1 MKKNLIILSIF
12 ICFSLFSC
20 GNVAKTEMAVDSASG
35 NRIMMK
41 SAKSSANYG
50 AAPTLATN
58 STNSFADVAVEE
70 SIAEM
75 ETGYSNGNSE
85 TSSSD
90 VERKLIK
97 RGSVNLEVQN
107 LKSGEEAI
115 EKWCKDFGGYIASSN
130 NYENSA
136 HFSLKIPAT
145 KFDEAL
151 NSVGEFGKIISKN
164 ISTQDVSEQFYDLQ
178 TRLETKK
185 IMRDRLKNY
194 LAQAKDVKDMLQ
206 IEKELNNA
214 VSEIESM
221 EGRLKRLSG
230 QIEFSSVD
238 ISLTLPYRTT
248 DEGFVWPDFPQG
260 LRKLLSN
267 IVDFFVGFLMIL
279 VYIVIFGVPIIGVV
293 AFLYWLLIGKK
304 GLLIKLFKK
313 LSK

>member
-1 MKKNLIILSIF
+1 MKKIYVFLSIF
-12 ICFSLFSC
+12 ACLLIFSC
-20 GNVAKTEMAVDSASG
+20 GNVAKSEIQVDSASG

-41 SAKSSANYG
+41 GVAKNSVNY
-50 AAPTLATN
+50 ASPIATN
-58 STNSFADVAVEE
+58 SFSDMVMEE
-70 SIAEM
+70 SVEVQS
-75 ETGYSNGNSE
+75 TYSNGSSKNSSVE
-85 TSSSD
+85 N

-97 RGSVNLEVQN
+97 RGNLEIEVSN
-107 LKSGEEAI
+107 LQSGEEAI
-115 EKWCKDFGGYIASSN
+115 EKWCKDFGGYVASSS
-130 NYENSA
+130 NYETSA
-136 HFSLKIPAT
+136 HFSLKIPAQN
-145 KFDEAL
+145 FDVAL
-151 NSVGEFGKIISKN
+151 NSLGELGKVKSKN

-214 VSEIESM
+214 LSEIESM

-238 ISLTLPYRTT
+238 ISLVLPYRTT
-248 DEGFVWPDFPQG
+248 DEGFVWPDIPQG
-260 LRKLLSN
+260 FRKLISN
-267 IVDFFVGFLMIL
+267 IVDFFVGFFKIL
-279 VYIVIFGVPIIGVV
+279 LYIVIFGVPIICVV
-293 AFLYWLLIGKK
+293 AFFYWLLIGKK